1 RHPGWGGSVDSVVNQ
16 KNQFEPVGRAGGD
29 WRNLSPGSDAQRAAV
44 GQIIDEI
51 AAGERPDPTGGAT
64 YFLNR
69 KISAERGTDFGAG
82 KDQFMSAT
90 IGDHTFYRP
99 GLFGEKATPVPSFT
113 VRPGVDPD
121 LIRDMEAAN
130 TRKMEALKSDPLGY
144 VSGLRGAPALP
155 AVDWSQPDA
164 AAAALQERQRTA
176 AATSSMFQI
185 GGPAPV
191 LTKPELDTLKATWA
205 NGDASTRGRIVG
217 TLGRSLDGDH
227 LRATLEKVAGD
238 DPVFAAAG
246 MLYQQNADLG
256 LSIVRGQSV
265 IDLDKKILP
274 QDKAI
279 RQSVN
284 DYLGSAAGNMPKSRD
299 AIERA
304 ALARYADLS
313 AAAND
318 RSGVMDESRLNQ
330 ALTDVTGG
338 VVEWGGSSWSVSNR
352 KIIPPKP
359 GMSASDFGRLV
370 DGLTDDDLAGMTTGS
385 GTAIKASDFRR
396 LGALHDAGPGRYLV
410 EIGGGFAQGPDKQ
423 PFVLDLSKKVAA
435 K

>member
-1 RHPGWGGSVDSVVNQ
+1 
-16 KNQFEPVGRAGGD
+16 
-29 WRNLSPGSDAQRAAV
+29 
-44 GQIIDEI
+44 
-51 AAGERPDPTGGAT
+51 
-64 YFLNR
+64 
-69 KISAERGTDFGAG
+69 
-82 KDQFMSAT
+82 
-90 IGDHTFYRP
+90 
-99 GLFGEKATPVPSFT
+99 
-113 VRPGVDPD
+113 
-121 LIRDMEAAN
+121 
-130 TRKMEALKSDPLGY
+130 
-144 VSGLRGAPALP
+144 
-155 AVDWSQPDA
+155 
-164 AAAALQERQRTA
+164 
-176 AATSSMFQI
+176 MFQI
-185 GGPAPV
+185 GGPVPV

-205 NGDASTRGRIVG
+205 NGDAGTRARIVG

-246 MLYQQNADLG
+246 MLYQQAPDLG

-274 QDKAI
+274 QDKAV
-279 RQSVN
+279 RQAVN
-284 DYLGSAAGNMPKSRD
+284 DWLGSAVGNMPKSRD

-318 RSGVMDESRLNQ
+318 RGGNMDETRLKQ

-338 VVEWGGSSWSVSNR
+338 VVEWGQGTKFFGWAGVP

-359 GMSASDFGRLV
+359 GMSSSDFGRLV
-370 DGLTDDDLAGMTTGS
+370 DGLTDEDLAGMTTGS
-385 GTAIKASDFRR
+385 GTAITAKDFRR
-396 LGALHDAGPGRYLV
+396 LGTLHDAGPGRYLV